1 MGWLTMTR
9 LGMAPYETPKAY
21 LDAQLTYK
29 RPATGEAPFQALR
42 VLKSVYSGSAYY
54 AAVERYDESGA
65 RLYVTAII
73 CLVRWNPKAADGHIF
88 GYKDMDEDMGPC
100 KAACPRSVLEL
111 LTSSSHPHALDWRR
125 RCYRLLE
132 LTERTIADGDLI
144 RFPEPMQ
151 FTDGSRHA
159 DFKVRREGRKLTL
172 TLPDGRGRFKIS
184 RLLERR
190 FEIIRQPKV
199 ARTFFPAA

>member
-1 MGWLTMTR
+1 M
-9 LGMAPYETPKAY
+9 
-21 LDAQLTYK
+21 
-29 RPATGEAPFQALR
+29 
-42 VLKSVYSGSAYY
+42 
-54 AAVERYDESGA
+54 
-65 RLYVTAII
+65 
-73 CLVRWNPKAADGHIF
+73 
-88 GYKDMDEDMGPC
+88 
-100 KAACPRSVLEL
+100 
-111 LTSSSHPHALDWRR
+111 
-125 RCYRLLE
+125 LE
-132 LTERTIADGDLI
+132 LTERTIAHGDLI